1 MILVDVVSVIDVAS
15 VAKRWI
21 LKEILGERCDFYR
34 LLYGTEFGN

>member
-1 MILVDVVSVIDVAS
+1 MWFWFMLCVS